1 SGNVTLDQL
10 RAMQHPD
17 GGNHNDAVS
26 LASGA
31 AALVGTVTDA
41 DGDQASANLDLGGLL
56 AFHDDGPS
64 IELADTELAALVVDE
79 TDLSTDATGDFS
91 SAFTSAFGA
100 DGAGS
105 VSYSF
110 SVSGGSSGL
119 VDVAT
124 GLDIVLGMNGN
135 VLEGWVNGDPSVVAF
150 TLSVDGSGNVT
161 LDQLRAMQ
169 HPDGSN
175 HNDAVSLASG
185 AAALVG
191 TVTDADGD

>member
-1 SGNVTLDQL
+1 GADGAGSVAYSFSVGGGSSGLVDVATGLDIVLGMNGSVLEGWVGGDSSLVAFTLSVDGSGNVTLDQL

-17 GGNHNDAVS
+17 GSNHNDAVS
-26 LASGA
+26 VASGA

-56 AFHDDGPS
+56 SFHDDGPS
-64 IELADTELAALVVDE
+64 IELADSELAALVVDE

-110 SVSGGSSGL
+110 
-119 VDVAT
+119 
-124 GLDIVLGMNGN
+124 
-135 VLEGWVNGDPSVVAF
+135 
-150 TLSVDGSGNVT
+150 
-161 LDQLRAMQ
+161 
-169 HPDGSN
+169 
-175 HNDAVSLASG
+175 
-185 AAALVG
+185 
-191 TVTDADGD
+191 